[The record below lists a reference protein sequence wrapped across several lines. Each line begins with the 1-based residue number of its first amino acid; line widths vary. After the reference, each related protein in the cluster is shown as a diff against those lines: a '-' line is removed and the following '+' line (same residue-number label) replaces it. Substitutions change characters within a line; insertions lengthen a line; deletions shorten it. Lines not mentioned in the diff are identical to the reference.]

1 MGDAMDLGS
10 RDARPAPFGSDPAE
24 RLAFQLNTLTEVVET
39 LTFRLL
45 ELEERMAAQDL
56 RLQPLL
62 ESGQA
67 SADPFHEE
75 TELRLEDTEDRLRRL
90 ESVLNGLEAGG
101 AARHLQPLDNPFPD
115 EGEQPFMD
123 ELTA

>member
-1 MGDAMDLGS
+1 MDLGS
-10 RDARPAPFGSDPAE
+10 RGARPAPSGGDPAG
-24 RLAFQLNTLTEVVET
+24 RLASQLNTVTEVVET

-62 ESGQA
+62 ESGQS

-90 ESVLNGLEAGG
+90 EAVLNGLEGG
-101 AARHLQPLDNPFPD
+101 SAARHLQPLDNPFPE